1 MYKIIKPGQL
11 ISYNNVIYR
20 CCEMESVHPFD
31 TCHECA
37 LTEKC
42 VGLPFGCESNSYFK
56 RVRRERHQKPE
67 QVSTKNLPKTRRC
80 KRLQNNSL

>member
-1 MYKIIKPGQL
+1 MKKLKPGQL

-20 CCEMESVHPFD
+20 CCEMESVYPFD
-31 TCHECA
+31 TCHKCA
-37 LTEKC
+37 LIEKC
-42 VGLPFGCESNSYFK
+42 VGLSFRCEPNFYFK

-67 QVSTKNLPKTRRC
+67 QVSTKNFPKTRKC

>member
-1 MYKIIKPGQL
+1 MSKTIKPGQL
-11 ISYNNVIYR
+11 VTVNNIVYR
-20 CCEMESVHPFD
+20 CRKLD
-31 TCHECA
+31 YAYLGKTCNICD
-37 LTEKC
+37 LNRICNT
-42 VGLPFGCESNSYFK
+42 LPFNCELLSNFK